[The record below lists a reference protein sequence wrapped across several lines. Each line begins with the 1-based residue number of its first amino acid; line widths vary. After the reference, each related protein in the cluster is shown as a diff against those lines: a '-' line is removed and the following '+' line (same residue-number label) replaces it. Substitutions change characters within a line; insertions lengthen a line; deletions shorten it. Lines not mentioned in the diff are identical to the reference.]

1 MHGRALAEADELPP
15 RGFSVDVLGHG
26 CSVSNPL
33 LPAAAGDDL
42 LIAASHLLTPQR
54 AVPLPFALRN
64 KVLCALWE
72 VGCIVMQSDQ
82 AIKKYTR
89 VERGNFEV
97 AVTSPPSPSR
107 RMSNINIDIEH
118 QRYRPHVVIRSI
130 QARPREDALDSVLE
144 D

>member
-1 MHGRALAEADELPP
+1 MSYLLEVFPSMCLAM
-15 RGFSVDVLGHG
+15 G
-26 CSVSNPL
+26 
-33 LPAAAGDDL
+33 
-42 LIAASHLLTPQR
+42 AASATRCCRQPLGMTCSSRQVTFSHLNVLSPCHSPCATKCF
-54 AVPLPFALRN
+54 VPCGRWA
-64 KVLCALWE
+64 A
-72 VGCIVMQSDQ
+72 QSDQ